1 MKPVLFNGCGTA
13 IITPMKDD
21 LSIHYELFGELLD
34 QQLQQGSDAI
44 VVAGTTGESA
54 TLTDEEHIELI
65 RYAVKRV
72 HGRIPVIAG
81 AGSNNTAHAVHL
93 SKEAERAGA
102 DALLHVTPY
111 YNKASQRGLLLHFE
125 ACAAASKLPTILYNV
140 PSRTGVNISVET
152 YKQLSRIDNIIAV
165 KEASGNFSQMA
176 KIASVC
182 GDDLYLYSGN
192 DDQVTSALALGA
204 KGVISVLSNL
214 VPKETHQLCQAFF
227 DGDPSKSDGLQLHY
241 LELIEALFSDIN
253 PIPVKQALC
262 YMGYNVGSCR
272 LPLCDME
279 AAAAEHLHAVLV
291 KYGLCTSDL
300 PYRPGS
306 VTIHRPKNTLLWRK
320 NR

>member
-125 ACAAASKLPTILYNV
+125 ACAAASKL
-140 PSRTGVNISVET
+140 
-152 YKQLSRIDNIIAV
+152 
-165 KEASGNFSQMA
+165 
-176 KIASVC
+176 
-182 GDDLYLYSGN
+182 
-192 DDQVTSALALGA
+192 
-204 KGVISVLSNL
+204 
-214 VPKETHQLCQAFF
+214 
-227 DGDPSKSDGLQLHY
+227 
-241 LELIEALFSDIN
+241 IEAQFSDIN
-253 PIPVKQALC
+253 PIPVKLALC
-262 YMGYNVGSCR
+262 YMVYNVGSCR